1 MSKRIAVL
9 DRNLCTNVKC
19 GYVCEKVCPVNRMGQ
34 ECIVT
39 EKDSVF
45 PAISEQLCIGCGICV
60 RKCPM
65 SCIWIINLARESGE
79 PIYQYGI
86 NAFRLYGLPLPQ
98 KEGNGAVSLV
108 GKNGIGKTTAIR
120 LLSRQLSPNFSVFD
134 RTLAE
139 KELLEKL
146 PLETRRYFQST
157 ESGVRASVK
166 PQQVDKI
173 RDVFKG
179 TAKKLLSDIAG
190 KGGKSKDG
198 KSDVEKIADEFGIT
212 NILDRKVAQL
222 SGGELQKVAIAA
234 AFLKD
239 ADIYYFDEPTN
250 YLDIGERL
258 RMAILLKN
266 LAESRQVV
274 IAEHDMTILDYV
286 SSYVYL
292 FYGDENVYGVVS
304 GVKNVRAGLNE
315 YIAGYLKDENVKF
328 RERELRFTSHSEG
341 EIKAAVKI
349 KYGKMQKTFSGASKA
364 KSDVKRDTKGGS
376 QSAVGFSFS
385 SEPGEIREGEIL
397 GLVGRNALGKSLFV
411 KMLAGIEKSDEGDGF
426 GITGLEGLS
435 ISYKPQYIS
444 ADDTIVRKVFE
455 SQTLDGS
462 VFEDAKRALKITGLI
477 EKKLNELSG
486 GELQRVALTLAISR
500 VTDLYLFDE
509 PSAFL
514 DVEQR
519 FAFAELLRKVI
530 SESEKSAFVVDHD
543 IVFIDSIANRLMV
556 FTGESS
562 IKGSAS
568 APQSKRAGMNLFLK
582 GVGITM
588 RRDKDSHRP
597 RINKPTSALDT
608 EQKENGEYYYTS

>member
-1 MSKRIAVL
+1 
-9 DRNLCTNVKC
+9 
-19 GYVCEKVCPVNRMGQ
+19 
-34 ECIVT
+34 
-39 EKDSVF
+39 
-45 PAISEQLCIGCGICV
+45 
-60 RKCPM
+60 
-65 SCIWIINLARESGE
+65 
-79 PIYQYGI
+79 
-86 NAFRLYGLPLPQ
+86 
-98 KEGNGAVSLV
+98 
-108 GKNGIGKTTAIR
+108 
-120 LLSRQLSPNFSVFD
+120 
-134 RTLAE
+134 
-139 KELLEKL
+139 
-146 PLETRRYFQST
+146 
-157 ESGVRASVK
+157 
-166 PQQVDKI
+166 
-173 RDVFKG
+173 
-179 TAKKLLSDIAG
+179 
-190 KGGKSKDG
+190 
-198 KSDVEKIADEFGIT
+198 
-212 NILDRKVAQL
+212 
-222 SGGELQKVAIAA
+222 
-234 AFLKD
+234 
-239 ADIYYFDEPTN
+239 
-250 YLDIGERL
+250 
-258 RMAILLKN
+258 MAILLKN
-266 LAESRQVV
+266 LAGSRQVV

-304 GVKNVRAGLNE
+304 GVKNVRTGINE

-349 KYGKMQKTFSGASKA
+349 KYGKMQKTFSGATGIKGSKGDSKSDA
-364 KSDVKRDTKGGS
+364 KSDTKGGS
-376 QSAVGFSFS
+376 QNSVGFSFS
-385 SEPGEIREGEIL
+385 SESGEIREGEIL

-411 KMLAGIEKSDEGDGF
+411 KMLAGIEKLDNRDGD

-435 ISYKPQYIS
+435 MSYKPQYIS

-462 VFEDAKRALKITGLI
+462 VFEEAKRALKITSLM

-486 GELQRVALTLAISR
+486 GELQRIALTLALSR
-500 VTDLYLFDE
+500 VADLYLFDE

-597 RINKPTSALDT
+597 RINKPSSALDT
-608 EQKENGEYYYTS
+608 EQKENEEYYYTS